1 MSALTLVRQQVARAA
16 VRHQVAPQALPLESE
31 AAHLKGVQEENAA
44 LAERYWLLLQAHL
57 ADGDEQSL
65 YRGYEFSRQALM
77 EGCGLLQLSEIH
89 DLALQRLP
97 VDARPEGPMHRAA
110 GAFFAECLSP
120 FEMSHRG
127 AQEGARAL
135 RHLNEV
141 LEGELKR
148 IAHVLHDEAGQLLAL
163 VHIAVGDVASE
174 VPPQAR
180 GGLEKVEL
188 LLTQIETEL
197 RSLSHEWRPTVLD
210 HLGLLPALELL
221 TGKVA
226 KRTGMK
232 IRLIGNADTRM
243 SSTVETALYRIVQEA
258 LNNATRHA
266 QAGNVRIEVQCTP
279 YQVTCSVRDD
289 GKGFDPNRKAQT
301 EGLGLTGIRER
312 VATLG
317 GTLRLIS
324 EPANGTTVQV
334 TIPLGGRHANSCS

>member
-1 MSALTLVRQQVARAA
+1 MSALSMVHRQF
-16 VRHQVAPQALPLESE
+16 APPALPLESE
-31 AAHLKGVQEENAA
+31 AAHQQGRQEGNAA

-57 ADGDEQSL
+57 TNGDELSL
-65 YRGYEFSRQALM
+65 NRGYEFARQALL
-77 EGCGLLQLSEIH
+77 EGCGLLQLAGIH
-89 DLALQRLP
+89 DLALQRLR
-97 VDARPEGPMHRAA
+97 VDARPEDPMHRAA

-135 RHLNEV
+135 RHLNDV

-188 LLTQIETEL
+188 LLTQIENEL

-210 HLGLLPALELL
+210 HLGLLPALESL

-232 IRLIGNADTRM
+232 ISVIGDAGTRM
-243 SSTVETALYRIVQEA
+243 SSAVETALYRIVQEA
-258 LNNATRHA
+258 LNNAARHA
-266 QAGNVRIEVQCTP
+266 QAGTVRIEVQSTP
-279 YQVTCSVRDD
+279 YQATCSIRDD
-289 GKGFDPNRKAQT
+289 GRGFDPNREAAT

-312 VATLG
+312 VTALG

-324 EPANGTTVQV
+324 EPTNGTTVQV
-334 TIPLGGRHANSCS
+334 TIPLGGRHANSCG